1 MSFCMMAERFLSKNQ
16 VVVTDAMNQ
25 PLVPL
30 SIETPR
36 LRLRMFE
43 ESDWDA
49 LCQMFEDEECVQYT
63 RGQVQPKWE
72 TWRILAAYLGHWS
85 LRGYGPYAVVEKSS
99 EKMMGPV
106 GLWCPGDWPEPEI
119 KYSLTRAF
127 WGNGYASEAALAV
140 KEMAKKDLGWR
151 RLISLIARENSNSI
165 AVAKRIGGVF
175 EKTIPF
181 RGGEAEIYA
190 YHL

>member
-1 MSFCMMAERFLSKNQ
+1 
-16 VVVTDAMNQ
+16 MNP

-36 LRLRMFE
+36 LNLRMFD

-49 LCQMFEDEECVQYT
+49 LCQMFEDEECVRYT
-63 RGQVQPKWE
+63 RGQVQPRWE

-99 EKMMGPV
+99 GKMMGPV
-106 GLWCPGDWPEPEI
+106 GLWYPGDWPEPEI

-127 WGNGYASEAALAV
+127 WG
-140 KEMAKKDLGWR
+140 
-151 RLISLIARENSNSI
+151 
-165 AVAKRIGGVF
+165 KRVRQ
-175 EKTIPF
+175 
-181 RGGEAEIYA
+181 RGGTRGKGNGEKGSRMEKIDQSDRKGK
-190 YHL
+190 

>member
-1 MSFCMMAERFLSKNQ
+1 
-16 VVVTDAMNQ
+16 MNP

-36 LRLRMFE
+36 LNLRMFE
-43 ESDWDA
+43 ESDWGA
-49 LCQMFEDEECVQYT
+49 LCQMFEDEECVRYT
-63 RGQVQPKWE
+63 RGQVLQKWE

-99 EKMMGPV
+99 GKMMGPV

-119 KYSLTRAF
+119 KYSLTKTF
-127 WGNGYASEAALAV
+127 WGKGYASEAALAV
-140 KEMAKKDLGWR
+140 KEMVKKDLGWR
-151 RLISLIARENSNSI
+151 RLISLIVRENSNSI

-175 EKTIPF
+175 EKTISF
-181 RGGEAEIYA
+181 RGGEAEVYA